1 MASRLLNAV
10 ERRRID
16 LNPMERDRITD
27 LIGLVFEANRTMG
40 IGVNIGFGM
49 DRYCEEL
56 NVWTEQKGD
65 EINYFCYKSRNG
77 DDYTNKNIRGFDD
90 PDLKKGEAHVR
101 RLIEE
106 ARREEHDTV

>member
-10 ERRRID
+10 ERQRLD
-16 LNPMERDRITD
+16 LNPMTRARITY
-27 LIGLVFEANRTMG
+27 LSGLVLEANRT
-40 IGVNIGFGM
+40 IGSGVSIGFCM

-56 NVWTEQKGD
+56 TVWTEQKVD
-65 EINYFCYKSRNG
+65 EINYFCYQSRNG
-77 DDYTNKNIRGFDD
+77 DDYTNKNIRNFDD
-90 PDLKKGEAHVR
+90 PDLKQGEAHVR